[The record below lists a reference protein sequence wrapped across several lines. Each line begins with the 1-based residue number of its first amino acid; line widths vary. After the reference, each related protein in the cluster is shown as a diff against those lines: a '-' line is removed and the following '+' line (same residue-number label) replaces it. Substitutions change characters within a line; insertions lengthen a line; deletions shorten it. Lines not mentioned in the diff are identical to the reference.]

1 MAKRN
6 NSKKTSC
13 FNGSSISGCS
23 PTCPYFPNQDE
34 VKWYIGEDGL
44 KHRDEPL
51 IRCGYN
57 GSFITSW
64 KRICPWK
71 EDKRNLLLEKK
82 QQQKVVEK
90 PVNTEKKPFKKKKSY
105 KKKANKIKTDK
116 T

>member
-1 MAKRN
+1 MARRN
-6 NSKKTSC
+6 SSKKTSC
-13 FNGSSISGCS
+13 SNCEITGCS
-23 PTCPYFPNQDE
+23 PQCPFFPNTDGE
-34 VKWYIGEDGL
+34 VKWHIGEDGL

-82 QQQKVVEK
+82 QQQKVAEK
-90 PVNTEKKPFKKKKSY
+90 PVNSDEKPFKKKKSY
-105 KKKANKIKTDK
+105 KKKTNKIKTDK
-116 T
+116 A

>member
-6 NSKKTSC
+6 SSKKTSC
-13 FNGSSISGCS
+13 SNCGITGCS
-23 PTCPYFPNQDE
+23 PNCPFFPNQDD
-34 VKWYIGEDGL
+34 VKWHIGEDGL

-64 KRICPWK
+64 NRICPWK

-82 QQQKVVEK
+82 KQQKVE
-90 PVNTEKKPFKKKKSY
+90 EKPFKKKKNY
-105 KKKANKIKTDK
+105 KKKTNKIKTDK
-116 T
+116 PN